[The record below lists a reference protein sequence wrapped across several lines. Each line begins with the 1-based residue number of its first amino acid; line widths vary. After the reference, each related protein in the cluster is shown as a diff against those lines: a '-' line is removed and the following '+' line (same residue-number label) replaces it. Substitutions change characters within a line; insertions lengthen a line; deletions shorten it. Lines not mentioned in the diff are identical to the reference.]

1 MTDAILL
8 LLLLVGLELVLG
20 VDNILVISI
29 FVGRLPAGRRNQ
41 ARVLG
46 LAFALVARILML
58 VILLWLARLTDPVAF
73 GLSIR
78 DLLLLAGGLFLLY
91 KAVTEI
97 HQTVEVSEEL
107 HQADGTS
114 RKFAGVVSQI
124 VLLDIVFS
132 IDSVVTAIGLTD
144 KLWVIIVAV
153 VVSFGIILF
162 AARAI
167 GEYILARPTLK
178 ILALAFLITIG
189 VTIFMEGLHQH
200 VPKAFIYMPMGF
212 ALFVEML
219 QLRYEHNKKKRRAG
233 AFASKP

>member
-1 MTDAILL
+1 MTDAIFL

-29 FVGRLPAGRRNQ
+29 FVGRLPAASRNK

-46 LAFALVARILML
+46 LAFALIARITML
-58 VILLWLARLTDPVAF
+58 AVLLWLAKLTDPVVLTF
-73 GLSIR
+73 SVR

-97 HQTVEVSEEL
+97 HQTVEVREEL
-107 HQADGTS
+107 HQADGTP
-114 RKFAGVVSQI
+114 RRFAAVVSQI

-132 IDSVVTAIGLTD
+132 IDSVVTAIGLTSH
-144 KLWVIIVAV
+144 LWVIVSAV
-153 VVSFGIILF
+153 TVSFAAILF
-162 AARAI
+162 AAKPI
-167 GEYILARPTLK
+167 GDFILARPTLK

-200 VPKAFIYMPMGF
+200 VPKAYIYLPMGF

-219 QLRYEHNKKKRRAG
+219 QLRYEHNRGRRG
-233 AFASKP
+233 GHRQRSQ